1 MQLVGTRL
9 YFIPLMVS
17 IILKESCG
25 QMKLMTLRPTHGQKN
40 SPMPTTRDHLSGVVV
55 DKKIM

>member
-25 QMKLMTLRPTHGQKN
+25 QMKLMTLRPTHGQK
-40 SPMPTTRDHLSGVVV
+40 PMPTTRDHLSGVVV